1 MNVLQK
7 TLKLNFKL
15 SYWLIVILLL
25 LTAVYVSFGRF
36 LSPLLTEHKADVEQ
50 FLSQQLQQPVRLG
63 SIEGGWL
70 GFSPVVRASD
80 VSIGLGVQ
88 SLDVQ
93 QLYFQPDI
101 VKSLLTRQWQLAA
114 INIEGLQLKL
124 EQDEQGNWLLLGI
137 ALAQQEQSESDI
149 AIDKIFQQFQRISR
163 FSIIDA
169 QLQVQPYE
177 SAPFFLADASI
188 TLQSQAGQ
196 QRLQARLTLPDKQAL
211 ELSVQSVGLVS
222 DWRIANADVYL
233 KTPASDWMQ
242 WVPNS
247 WLPAAVS
254 SFKLA
259 GQFWLQIEQGV
270 LTQVAIE
277 LQQAQFAANY
287 PEQEV
292 FLKLGAVAGYLS
304 GDAQQRTLWFEQLPV
319 GFTQDGP
326 LFDWPLQISQQL
338 VPDSPLGIIEVRAQ
352 QLDVQPIVDFLLTQ
366 LDSPV
371 AQDVLGTLAFK
382 GQLQNTYVRWQAEA
396 AWAQRLKFDTNLAQI
411 EFSPWQSVPG
421 ATGVSGRIYGDLQ
434 QGELHLDS
442 DGFSL
447 NLAEFFA
454 QPWPY
459 HRANARLTWAFDEQG
474 FWLKSP
480 YLQVE
485 GDEGDIAGDFVIRLL
500 NDPAAEDYM
509 DLRVGMRDGD
519 ARYTERYL
527 PRILQQ
533 QQPELQ
539 QWLVQAIRQGKV
551 NEGYFQ
557 YQGSISRGAPK
568 HAHSITLF
576 FDVEQAELD
585 YQRNWPAL
593 TEGRAQVFIHDWGV
607 QVELDKGKVLDSD
620 INQAHAEVIYAPAG
634 STTMLELD
642 AELHSNV
649 ADGLYLVQR
658 TPIAEQA
665 EALKDW
671 RGSGSVP
678 ARFTLKLPFAKQ
690 SAQAQVSMQLQNASL
705 QMPSL
710 DVRLEQLNGEVQFDS
725 EQGVTAKQLNGRF
738 LQQPFSASIAAK
750 QMGSSR
756 ITQVQAQGNMP
767 VQPLQNWLGQQQELP
782 WQGAFD
788 YQVFITL
795 DDQDSQLVVESDL
808 QGLSLTLPEP
818 LTKKAEQK
826 IPTTWHMTLAG
837 RERHYWLRHGQRFNF
852 FAAQDSESKQL
863 RAELNMGNQA
873 ARLPVAAGL
882 VVRGQLQ
889 ELAILE
895 WLALAQRYTD
905 KASDTQ
911 QNLDLLRKIQIN
923 AQTVTG
929 LAIPIEQAKI
939 KYTAGETAQAWQAE
953 ITSQQ
958 LTGKLQQI
966 SPQQPL
972 QVNIDTLHL
981 PAFAEQTL
989 GSFGQQLG
997 HEPAAIP
1004 AMHISIAKLYSDG
1017 QLLGRWDLS
1026 AEPREHGVRFKD
1038 LNLGLKGLDITG
1050 ELNWQ
1055 QDKKQTN
1062 THFIGQLTG
1071 ANVAQVMQAWDYS
1084 PSMTSES
1091 FKVELDIQWPASPLE
1106 ASLTNLAGNMYLSFR
1121 KGQLNTQDTGS
1132 KALRVFGLLNF
1143 DTVGRRLK
1151 LDFSDLLGKGLAYD
1165 SFKGSLAIQDG
1176 IYKTTEPFVLKGVS
1190 SELDFEGQ
1198 LDMNKGQVDA
1208 SLLVAMPITSNLP
1221 LAAVLVGAPAVGG
1234 ALFIMERLVGDR
1246 LDRMAA
1252 VRYQVTG
1259 DWQNPNISVVDKKL

>member
-63 SIEGGWL
+63 NIEGGWL

-80 VSIGLGVQ
+80 VSIGQGSQ
-88 SLDVQ
+88 TLDVQ

-101 VKSLLTRQWQLAA
+101 IKSLLTRQWQLAA

-137 ALAQQEQSESDI
+137 ALAQKEQSESDR
-149 AIDKIFQQFQRISR
+149 AIDEIFQQFQRISKL
-163 FSIIDA
+163 SIIDA

-177 SAPFFLADASI
+177 SSPFFLANASI
-188 TLQSQAGQ
+188 TLQSLAGQ

-211 ELSVQSVGLVS
+211 ELSVQSAGLVS
-222 DWRIANADVYL
+222 DWRVANADVYL
-233 KTPASDWMQ
+233 KTPDSDWLQ
-242 WVPNS
+242 WVPSS
-247 WLPAAVS
+247 WLPVAAS
-254 SFKLA
+254 SFKFA
-259 GQFWLQIEQGV
+259 GQFWLHIEQGA
-270 LTQVAIE
+270 LTQAAIQ

-287 PEQEV
+287 QEQDV
-292 FLKLGAVAGYLS
+292 FLKLGAATGYLS

-319 GFTQDGP
+319 GFAPDGP
-326 LFDWPLQISQQL
+326 LFDWPMQIKQQL
-338 VPDSPLGIIEVRAQ
+338 VPESPLGIIELRAQ
-352 QLDVQPIVDFLLTQ
+352 RLDVQPITDFLVAH

-371 AQDVLGTLAFK
+371 AQDVLSTLAFK
-382 GQLQNTYVRWQAEA
+382 GELQNTYVRWQSEA
-396 AWAQRLKFDTNLAQI
+396 AWADRLKFDTNLEKI
-411 EFSPWQSVPG
+411 EFSPWHSVPG

-459 HRANARLTWAFDEQG
+459 HRANARLTWSFDEQG

-480 YLQVE
+480 YLQVQ

-539 QWLVQAIRQGKV
+539 QWLVQAIQQGKV

-576 FDVEQAELD
+576 FDVEQAELV
-585 YQRNWPAL
+585 YQNDWPAL

-607 QVELDKGKVLDSD
+607 QVELDKGRVLNSD
-620 INQAHAEVIYAPAG
+620 INQAHAEVVYAPAG
-634 STTMLELD
+634 STTMLELE

-678 ARFTLKLPFAKQ
+678 ARFKLKLPFAKQ
-690 SAQAQVSMQLQNASL
+690 SALAQVSMQLDNASL
-705 QMPSL
+705 HMPSL
-710 DVRLEQLNGEVQFDS
+710 DVRLEQLSGEVQFDS
-725 EQGVTAKQLNGRF
+725 EQGVTAKQLSGRF
-738 LQQPFSASIAAK
+738 LQQPFTASIAAK

-863 RAELNMGNQA
+863 RAELSLGDQA
-873 ARLPVAAGL
+873 ARLPVESGL
-882 VVRGQLQ
+882 VIRGQLEQ
-889 ELAILE
+889 LALLD
-895 WLALAQRYTD
+895 WLAFAERYTG
-905 KASDTQ
+905 KTSSTAQS
-911 QNLDLLRKIQIN
+911 LAVLRKIQIN
-923 AQTVTG
+923 AKAVTG
-929 LAIPIEQAKI
+929 FAIPIEQAKI
-939 KYTAGETAQAWQAE
+939 TYSAGEIAQAWQAE
-953 ITSQQ
+953 IASQQ
-958 LTGKLQQI
+958 ITGTLRQT

-972 QVNIDTLHL
+972 QVNIDSLYL
-981 PAFAEQTL
+981 PAFAEQAL
-989 GSFGQQLG
+989 DSFGQQLG
-997 HEPAAIP
+997 QNPVTIP
-1004 AMHISIAKLYSDG
+1004 TMQLSIDKLYSDG
-1017 QLLGRWDLS
+1017 QLLGRWDLNT
-1026 AEPREHGVRFKD
+1026 EPREHGIRFKD
-1038 LNLGLKGLDITG
+1038 LKLGLKGLNVTG
-1050 ELNWQ
+1050 ELDWQ
-1055 QDKKQTN
+1055 RTKKQTN
-1062 THFIGQLTG
+1062 THFIGELSG
-1071 ANVAQVMQAWDYS
+1071 GDIAQVMQAWGYS
-1084 PSMTSES
+1084 PSMSSER

-1106 ASLTNLAGNMYLSFR
+1106 VSLTNLAGNLYLSFR

-1165 SFKGSLAIQDG
+1165 SFKGNLVIQNG
-1176 IYKTTEPFVLKGVS
+1176 IYRAAEPFVLKGVS

-1198 LDMNKGQVDA
+1198 LDMNKGQMDA

-1234 ALFIMERLVGDR
+1234 ALFIMERLVGGR

-1259 DWQNPNISVVDKKL
+1259 DWQNPDISLVDKK